1 MRRGELA
8 KRRKGGC
15 LTALLVVWVVFMAK
29 VLSVLNFNVGEA
41 WRMARTGQVAGFA
54 HLWMALFFVLL
65 CGFILWRV
73 VPIGY
78 FRKRGKDSGAEKP
91 KPFSVAIPTHEGDLL
106 VGNPFRGIFIAG
118 AAGSG
123 KSESVAVPLLYDFIR
138 QGFSGVVY
146 DFKYP
151 ALDNDIRSFIEVTES
166 PVSHFCI
173 NFDDPCQTDFINPIQ
188 PEYMPNTSY
197 AREYASAI
205 VCNLAKE
212 SIKNPDF
219 WSRSATDVLTACIW
233 YLREEHPDICDI
245 PHVFAMVGSS
255 GEDLLDTLQKNIVT
269 SQMVR
274 SVYDAMKR
282 GAENQVAGVLGTL
295 QGIIAQINT
304 PDMMWAFSRPGCP
317 LDINNPEYPTI
328 LTVATNPTTVQTLSP
343 LCSLVITVAAKLMNR
358 PGKAPSFVMLD
369 EAPTVFVPN
378 LEVIPNTGRSNRIA
392 TVLMCQDLAQ
402 LADGYGDKKADV
414 LFASCNTH
422 FYGRVASS
430 KTAEVFSRQFG
441 KMDTVFTTQSENK
454 SIISP
459 FKSKGQSEGVQERD
473 IYRPAVFMEL
483 EVGEFIG
490 RTVESSVS
498 SFHRHFK
505 QVDKMYRKPKTQKQE
520 KFVSA
525 AEIMEYYRQVKED
538 INIILNENNL
548 DKPEQQKVSDN
559 SSDIDSNN
567 ESIL

>member
-1 MRRGELA
+1 MKRGELA
-8 KRRKGGC
+8 KRRRGGC
-15 LTALLVVWVVFMAK
+15 LTVFLAVWVAFMVK
-29 VLSVLNFNVGEA
+29 VLSVLGFNVGEA
-41 WRMARTGQVAGFA
+41 WRMARAGQVAGFA
-54 HLWMALFFVLL
+54 YLWLAVFLVLL
-65 CGFILWRV
+65 CGFVLWRI
-73 VPIGY
+73 VPEGY
-78 FRKRGKDSGAEKP
+78 FRKRGKGTGAGKP
-91 KPFSVAIPTHEGDLL
+91 KPFSVTIPTHEGDLL

-151 ALDNDIRSFIEVTES
+151 ALDNDIRSFIRATGS
-166 PVSHFCI
+166 GLRHFCVDFS
-173 NFDDPCQTDFINPIQ
+173 NPYRTDFTNPIQ
-188 PEYMPNTSY
+188 PGYLPDTSY
-197 AREYASAI
+197 AREYAVSI
-205 VCNLAKE
+205 VSNLTKE
-212 SIKNPDF
+212 SIKHPDF

-233 YLREEHPDICDI
+233 YLREEHPEICDI
-245 PHVFAMVGSS
+245 PHVFAMVGSR
-255 GEDLLDTLQKNIVT
+255 GEDLLETLQKNIVT
-269 SQMVR
+269 AQMVR

-295 QGIIAQINT
+295 QGAVAQINT
-304 PDMMWAFSRPGCP
+304 PELMWAFSRSGCP
-317 LDINNPEYPTI
+317 LDVNDPERPAV
-328 LTVATNPTTVQTLSP
+328 LTVATSPTTVQTLSP
-343 LCSLVITVAAKLMNR
+343 LCSLVITVATKLMNQ
-358 PGKAPSFVMLD
+358 PGRAPSFVMLD

-422 FYGRVASS
+422 FYGRVASG

-441 KMDTVFTTQSENK
+441 KTDTVFTTRSENK
-454 SIISP
+454 STISP

-498 SFHRHFK
+498 TFHRHFK
-505 QVDKMYRKPKTQKQE
+505 QVDDKYRKPAEQE
-520 KFVSA
+520 PERFVSA
-525 AEIMEYYRQVKED
+525 ADIMEYYRQVKED
-538 INIILNENNL
+538 IKAVLG
-548 DKPEQQKVSDN
+548 QS
-559 SSDIDSNN
+559 
-567 ESIL
+567 

>member
-1 MRRGELA
+1 MAGGVSFPVEWFCPLAYTSERFISEKSTDRG
-8 KRRKGGC
+8 
-15 LTALLVVWVVFMAK
+15 
-29 VLSVLNFNVGEA
+29 
-41 WRMARTGQVAGFA
+41 AG
-54 HLWMALFFVLL
+54 
-65 CGFILWRV
+65 
-73 VPIGY
+73 
-78 FRKRGKDSGAEKP
+78 KP
-91 KPFSVAIPTHEGDLL
+91 KPFSVVIPTHEGGLV

-123 KSESVAVPLLYDFIR
+123 KSESIAVPLLYDFIR

-151 ALDNDIRSFIEVTES
+151 ALDNDIRSFIEVTGS

-173 NFDDPCQTDFINPIQ
+173 NFDDPCRTDFINPIQ

-205 VCNLAKE
+205 VCNLARE
-212 SIKNPDF
+212 SIRNPDF

-245 PHVFAMVGSS
+245 PHVFAMVGSR
-255 GEDLLDTLQKNIVT
+255 GEDLLETLQKNIVT
-269 SQMVR
+269 APMVR
-274 SVYDAMKR
+274 SVYDAMQR

-295 QGIIAQINT
+295 QGIIEQINT
-304 PDMMWAFSRPGCP
+304 PEMMWAFSRPGCP
-317 LDINNPEYPTI
+317 LDINNPERPAV

-441 KMDTVFTTQSENK
+441 KADTVFTTQSENR
-454 SIISP
+454 SAVSP
-459 FKSKGQSEGVQERD
+459 FKSRGQSEGVQERD
-473 IYRPAVFMEL
+473 IYRPSVFMEL

-490 RTVESSVS
+490 RTVESGVS
-498 SFHRHFK
+498 SFHRHFR
-505 QVDKMYRKPKTQKQE
+505 QVDGKFRVQVQQE
-520 KFVSA
+520 PERFVSRA
-525 AEIMEYYRQVKED
+525 DIMEYHRQVSLDIKE
-538 INIILNENNL
+538 ILS
-548 DKPEQQKVSDN
+548 KKYS
-559 SSDIDSNN
+559 
-567 ESIL
+567 